1 MARELFIFKSVLPNY
16 DNNTHY
22 YFTDALAYFDYLTQN
37 YEYVN
42 CPLDNSRD
50 NTNVIKISA
59 NALNF
64 DYNEATY
71 VIDCEIR
78 PSIAG
83 APKKLLYWKCFYIS
97 TSTLQSGF
105 VRMNLSV
112 DYWGTYIHKANIHS
126 TKILRC
132 NRNIGN
138 GVYDNPTMTKL
149 DIVNGYVKQ
158 IKTPLLPRPSYMDEG
173 SLGVFFVADVITSED
188 TNLRSYTSS
197 TFLFH
202 VGLGLFKTLILNYIN
217 TSVPAEQREIAI
229 ASLNRVNPISLA
241 LSYVSNIFQTTAE
254 RKVRV
259 KKAYVI
265 PSSRINISTKYYK
278 FKTRSPYFEQAEITF
293 DAHIVYP
300 SVIKDAYAI
309 DNADLDEDYLYM
321 VGVYGNGLLI
331 SKQTSDIVIDIQY
344 IVNEADIEVKICNGS
359 QEKDI
364 TSAFEATITG
374 NSEEATSL
382 QKIGFWS
389 KLLSN
394 AVGLTMSGSGEMLS
408 SYKTMGYAGVALS
421 GVDLALKGFN
431 LGLGNTD
438 PLNPV
443 GITSNGGAGATYS
456 WNLTD
461 EMIAQRRVS
470 YPYVLTYFKSLADEK
485 AKARKNGVS
494 FEVFD
499 LSLTDIAS
507 NYSLL
512 GTDASETRTF
522 ITMSSE
528 VDGVPTEARNTI
540 RNKLLAGIYYVVV
553 Q

>member
-1 MARELFIFKSVLPNY
+1 MSRQLFIFKSVLPNY

-37 YEYVN
+37 YDYIYL
-42 CPLDNSRD
+42 PLDNSRD
-50 NTNVIKISA
+50 NTNVIKPSA
-59 NALNF
+59 SAFDF

-83 APKKLLYWKCFYIS
+83 APRKLLYWKCFYIN

-112 DYWGTYIHKANIHS
+112 DYWGTYIHKANITS

-149 DIVNGYVKQ
+149 DIVNGYVKE
-158 IKTPLLPRPSYMDEG
+158 IKTPYLPRPSYMDEG
-173 SLGVFFVADVITSED
+173 TLGVFFVADVITSED
-188 TNLRSYTSS
+188 TNMRSYTSS
-197 TFLFH
+197 TYLFH
-202 VGLGLFKTLILNYIN
+202 VGLGFFKTAIINFIN
-217 TSVPAEQREIAI
+217 TSYPAEQREQAI
-229 ASLNRVNPISLA
+229 ASINRINPISLA

-265 PSSRINISTKYYK
+265 PSSRISISTKYYK
-278 FKTRSPYFEQAEITF
+278 FKTQSPYFEGEITF
-293 DAHIVYP
+293 DAYIVYP
-300 SVIKDAYAI
+300 NVIKDVYAI
-309 DNADLDEDYLYM
+309 DNADLDENYLYM

-344 IVNEADIEVKICNGS
+344 IVNETDIEVKICNGS

-394 AVGLTMSGSGEMLS
+394 AVGLTMSGSGEMMK
-408 SYKTMGYAGVALS
+408 SYSTMGYAGVALA

-443 GITSNGGAGATYS
+443 GITSNGGAGSTYS
-456 WNLTD
+456 WYLTD

-485 AKARKNGVS
+485 AKVRKNGVS

-499 LSLTDIAS
+499 LSLSDIAS
-507 NYSLL
+507 NYDLL
-512 GTDASETRTF
+512 GTDTNETRTF

-540 RNKLLAGIYYVVV
+540 RNKLLAGLYYVVI